1 MTGGAIA
8 KAPGGVMARVPVA
21 AARFEAQAQAR
32 ALIEAYLVA
41 FDRGDLDSGD

>member
-21 AARFEAQAQAR
+21 AARFEAQAR